1 MQIFKTPFSAAYWR
15 AAAGEL
21 KNYRTLVFS
30 ALMVAA
36 CIVLSHCKIPLGE
49 NLSLS
54 VTFLARAL
62 CALVCGPV
70 AAVLFGAAED
80 TLSFFPSSG
89 GYPYFPGYML
99 TTILGCVVYALFF
112 YRAKI
117 TWRRIILAKIIT
129 NIQNIFL
136 GSLWSAILYSKG
148 YLYYMTTSAVKNA
161 LYLPLQILM
170 LGFLFQSALVGVL
183 CAVVASLLLSLVFA
197 YFVLK
202 LKSDLILTGIA
213 LNLMASGG
221 TVFLLSVIC
230 GDKGVSTS
238 MASKV
243 VPSIEIPLIKDIPIL
258 GEILSGHNVL
268 TYVALLSVVVVYV
281 LVNKSPLGLRIRS
294 VGENPDAAESV
305 GISVVK
311 TRFIALMI
319 TGILSGL
326 GGAFMSMGYV
336 SWFARDM
343 AAGRG
348 YIALAAQ
355 NLGNATPIGTCLA
368 SYLFG
373 IADALSS
380 SLQILSVPAEFIQMI
395 PYVTTVIG
403 LIVYAAYRKKQT
415 QKKQAAL

>member
-1 MQIFKTPFSAAYWR
+1 
-15 AAAGEL
+15 
-21 KNYRTLVFS
+21 
-30 ALMVAA
+30 
-36 CIVLSHCKIPLGE
+36 
-49 NLSLS
+49 
-54 VTFLARAL
+54 
-62 CALVCGPV
+62 
-70 AAVLFGAAED
+70 
-80 TLSFFPSSG
+80 
-89 GYPYFPGYML
+89 
-99 TTILGCVVYALFF
+99 
-112 YRAKI
+112 
-117 TWRRIILAKIIT
+117 
-129 NIQNIFL
+129 
-136 GSLWSAILYSKG
+136 
-148 YLYYMTTSAVKNA
+148 
-161 LYLPLQILM
+161 
-170 LGFLFQSALVGVL
+170 
-183 CAVVASLLLSLVFA
+183 
-197 YFVLK
+197 
-202 LKSDLILTGIA
+202 
-213 LNLMASGG
+213 
-221 TVFLLSVIC
+221 
-230 GDKGVSTS
+230 

-368 SYLFG
+368 SFLFG

>member
-1 MQIFKTPFSAAYWR
+1 MNAWNIIFTTDFAFMVFRVTTPILFTALGAMISRR
-15 AAAGEL
+15 AGIMNISLEGMM
-21 KNYRTLVFS
+21 LVG
-30 ALMVAA
+30 A
-36 CIVLSHCKIPLGE
+36 
-49 NLSLS
+49 
-54 VTFLARAL
+54 
-62 CALVCGPV
+62 
-70 AAVLFGAAED
+70 LFGV
-80 TLSFFPSSG
+80 
-89 GYPYFPGYML
+89 
-99 TTILGCVVYALFF
+99 I
-112 YRAKI
+112 
-117 TWRRIILAKIIT
+117 
-129 NIQNIFL
+129 
-136 GSLWSAILYSKG
+136 GSTYS
-148 YLYYMTTSAVKNA
+148 
-161 LYLPLQILM
+161 
-170 LGFLFQSALVGVL
+170 QSALVGVL

-268 TYVALLSVVVVYV
+268 TYVALLSVVGVYV

-368 SYLFG
+368 SFLFG

>member
-1 MQIFKTPFSAAYWR
+1 MNAWNIIFTTDFAFMVFRVTTPILFTALGAMISRR
-15 AAAGEL
+15 AGIMNISLEGMM
-21 KNYRTLVFS
+21 LVG
-30 ALMVAA
+30 A
-36 CIVLSHCKIPLGE
+36 
-49 NLSLS
+49 
-54 VTFLARAL
+54 
-62 CALVCGPV
+62 
-70 AAVLFGAAED
+70 LFGV
-80 TLSFFPSSG
+80 
-89 GYPYFPGYML
+89 
-99 TTILGCVVYALFF
+99 I
-112 YRAKI
+112 
-117 TWRRIILAKIIT
+117 
-129 NIQNIFL
+129 
-136 GSLWSAILYSKG
+136 GSTYS
-148 YLYYMTTSAVKNA
+148 
-161 LYLPLQILM
+161 
-170 LGFLFQSALVGVL
+170 QSALVGVL

-243 VPSIEIPLIKDIPIL
+243 VPSVEIPLIKDIPIL

-368 SYLFG
+368 SFLFG